1 MAATWSEI
9 LRVLEAHGFDNEV
22 IETVRRS
29 TALLRHKQRARVAR
43 NVALNYVLNAI
54 CHRKQETGASFDSL
68 DGIRQLLG
76 AYVLLTAEAGGLYG
90 GGYTN
95 PGDGTSR
102 HRAFAQLGKGRR
114 QASDGPA
121 WTAAIQQAAWEVKE
135 TLMRRARAHPL
146 DQWGI
151 RYYADDD
158 GQNMYAEVYGTG
170 LPEPCSIAITPDILD
185 YSEAATYVHRMILDE
200 EIDDVQGSV
209 LLACMFKRIR
219 ETQADTTTEPEYDSA
234 QLHDDNTLP
243 HPVEPSV

>member
-9 LRVLEAHGFDNEV
+9 LRVLKAHKLFTEED
-22 IETVRRS
+22 IERVRRATARLRHRERTVKALS
-29 TALLRHKQRARVAR
+29 TAFH
-43 NVALNYVLNAI
+43 YVNTKI
-54 CHRKQETGASFDSL
+54 ITDTESDP
-68 DGIRQLLG
+68 LG
-76 AYVLLTAEAGGLYG
+76 SNRRFLAAYVLLNAEAHGLYG

-95 PGDGTSR
+95 PGAGTSR
-102 HRAFAQLGKGRR
+102 HKAFRRLGKGRR

-135 TLMRRARAHPL
+135 TLMRRARAHPV

-158 GQNMYAEVYGTG
+158 GMNMYAELYGTG
-170 LPEPCSIAITPDILD
+170 LPEPCSIPVTPNILD
-185 YSEAATYVHRMILDE
+185 YSEAATYIHRMILDE

-219 ETQADTTTEPEYDSA
+219 ETQANATTDTESPDE
-234 QLHDDNTLP
+234 QPDNSDTLP
-243 HPVEPSV
+243 RPVEASV